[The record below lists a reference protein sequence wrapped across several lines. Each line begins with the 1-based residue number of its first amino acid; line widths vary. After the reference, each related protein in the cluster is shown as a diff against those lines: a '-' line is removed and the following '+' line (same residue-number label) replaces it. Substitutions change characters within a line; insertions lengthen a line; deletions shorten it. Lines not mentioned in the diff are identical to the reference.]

1 MGKEKSHT
9 IIGITD
15 RFIRIGLLL
24 VLAITFITMGIACF
38 DQDMSRELYKGSF
51 DAVTLDKNWNLI
63 TEEGERLI
71 DLPIKLNTKP
81 GEAVYLINTLPDD
94 LSDGMSLMT
103 RATIQDVTIV
113 VGGETRVE
121 YTSEAIEDLA
131 YYNPSAYVVIDLN
144 AEDSGKEIW
153 MIIRPKE
160 HPVLNEVRLSYGSN
174 VWFDVI
180 KKGLPTM
187 LFAIIVLILGMLMGV
202 AAFFLRKSF
211 KVNTARYLGLLMVNI
226 ALWIISESV
235 LRQFI
240 FRRPSLTQYFSFIL
254 VDMLGAI
261 ACMYFDEVQHKVY
274 HKFYVIAESLVFI
287 QLIVNIILQGT
298 GVVELYVTM
307 KYSHLWIAVCA
318 VLAIVTIVLDIISKR
333 VKTYSIT
340 MVGMVC
346 FIIMAANELLG
357 FYFNRFHVFGGSI
370 CFALLFLMIGTVIQT
385 VVDEINVYE
394 HREKMQTAMTINT
407 IQTIA
412 GAIDARD
419 EYTGGHS
426 ERVGFYASRLARE
439 MAADYDLTEE
449 DILRVH
455 YIGLVHDIGKIGVAD
470 TVLNKSGKLSDE
482 EFSLMKKHTEIGYE
496 IMSSLGGEINGVL
509 DGIRYHHERF
519 DGKGYPDGLSD
530 IDIPLVARILALAD
544 SYDAMTSNRVY
555 RERLTDEQV
564 RAEILKASGT
574 QFDPAL
580 TEMFIRLIDR
590 KELSVMT
597 VDGAA
602 ADLSGVVRKSSL
614 LEDILQKDLLA
625 GKDIINPTHIR
636 MLCYIL
642 KLMEKKGK
650 EYLVYFAT
658 AKDSE
663 VLVDAIKAQANA
675 HDVFLNYTN
684 NQYIIAFYDKT
695 EEEEFVIIKGI
706 RMGCPDA
713 KIIDIM
719 DLGRENASVQIKTS
733 RKLHSSVQK
742 VERGN

>member
-1 MGKEKSHT
+1 MGKEKGHT
-9 IIGITD
+9 IIGIVD
-15 RFIRIGLLL
+15 SFLRIGLLFI
-24 VLAITFITMGIACF
+24 LAITFITMGIACF
-38 DQDMSRELYKGSF
+38 DQDMSQELYKGSF
-51 DAVTLDKNWNLI
+51 DAVTFDKNWRMI
-63 TEEGERLI
+63 TDSGERLI

-81 GEAVYLINTLPDD
+81 GEPVYLINDLPDD

-103 RATIQDVTIV
+103 RATMQDVTIY
-113 VGGETRVE
+113 VGGEKRVE
-121 YTSEAIEDLA
+121 YTSSAIKDLS

-144 AEDSGKEIW
+144 AEDSGKDIW
-153 MIIRPKE
+153 MIICPKE
-160 HPVLNEVRLSYGSN
+160 HPVLNEVRISYGSN
-174 VWFDVI
+174 VWFDII

-187 LFAIIVLILGMLMGV
+187 LFAIIVFILGILMVLACFFLRKAFNVSTASYLGMLM
-202 AAFFLRKSF
+202 
-211 KVNTARYLGLLMVNI
+211 VNI
-226 ALWIISESV
+226 SLWIISESV

-240 FRRPSLTQYFSFIL
+240 FRRPSLTQYFSYIL
-254 VDMLGAI
+254 LDMLGAI
-261 ACMYFDEVQHKVY
+261 ACMYFDEVQHRKY
-274 HKFYVIAESLVFI
+274 HKYYSIAEALVFF
-287 QLIVNIILQGT
+287 QLIANIILQGA
-298 GVVELYVTM
+298 GVAELYETM
-307 KYSHLWIAVCA
+307 KFSHVWIGACA
-318 VLAIVTIVLDIISKR
+318 LLALVTIVLDIISKR

-340 MVGMVC
+340 VIGMVC
-346 FIIMAANELLG
+346 FIIMSANELMG
-357 FYFNRFHVFGGSI
+357 FYFDRFHIFGGSLCI
-370 CFALLFLMIGTVIQT
+370 ALLFLMLGTVIQS
-385 VVDEINVYE
+385 VVDEVNKFE
-394 HREKMQTAMTINT
+394 KREKMQTAMTINT

-496 IMSSLGGEINGVL
+496 IMSSLGGEIKGVL

-530 IDIPLVARILALAD
+530 TDIPLIARVLALAD

-555 RERLTDEQV
+555 RKRLTDAQV
-564 RAEILKASGT
+564 REELLKASGT

-597 VDGAA
+597 VEGVA
-602 ADLSGVVRKSSL
+602 ADLSGTVRKSSL

-625 GKDIINPTHIR
+625 GKNITNPTHIR

-650 EYLVYFAT
+650 EYLVYFAS
-658 AKDSE
+658 AKNADM
-663 VLVDAIKAQANA
+663 LVNAIKEQANA

-684 NQYIIAFYDKT
+684 DQYIIAFYDKT
-695 EEEEFVIIKGI
+695 EEEKFVIVNSI
-706 RMGCPDA
+706 RMGCPGVE
-713 KIIDIM
+713 IVDIM
-719 DLGRENASVQIKTS
+719 DIGREK
-733 RKLHSSVQK
+733 
-742 VERGN
+742 